1 MKYLIKLNILSSL
14 YALMF
19 FIMIQLAVNIY
30 RISRITGLD
39 IGHIDRKIFIF
50 DLILFIASSILFFI
64 FTKKYMNG
72 KKANYFT
79 TILWLPY
86 LILFIYLFASWLPIT
101 EPADKPAPVT
111 GLIILGAAIIYPL
124 YIVIINLFATIDFK
138 SDSK

>member
-50 DLILFIASSILFFI
+50 DLILFIASSILFFM

-72 KKANYFT
+72 KKSNYFT

>member
-1 MKYLIKLNILSSL
+1 MKYLFKLNILSSL

-39 IGHIDRKIFIF
+39 IGHVDRKIFIF

-101 EPADKPAPVT
+101 EPADKPALVT

>member
-50 DLILFIASSILFFI
+50 DLILFIASSILFFM

>member
-50 DLILFIASSILFFI
+50 DLILFIASSILFFM

-79 TILWLPY
+79 TIQWLPY